1 MSKAIGI
8 HLGLKNSCVGIW
20 KNNKIEIIPNE
31 RGENITPSVVSFDGK
46 ERLVGKAAKEKI
58 TKNYQNTVYDINRL
72 IGRRFSDKRVQE
84 DMKRWAFKVEK
95 DEKTDRPLIVVDYLG
110 QKKKFL
116 PEEISA
122 MIIAKLKKTAENYI
136 GSEVKNAII
145 TFPAYFNDSQRQST
159 KDAGRIA
166 GLNVMRLINEP
177 IAAAVAYG
185 LDNKS
190 SEDRIV
196 LVIDLEEET
205 FDVSILSISEETFE
219 MKSTS
224 GNDHFGGEDF
234 VNQIMDICVQ
244 KFLEETGIDISNNQ
258 KALRKLKLY
267 CEKAQ
272 IELLIEQE
280 THIDID
286 NLAEEEDLD
295 ITISRVDF
303 EEHCNELFKRFFD
316 SIKEAMEEASLTK
329 NDIDDIILVGG
340 STRIPKIQEMIKNYF
355 NGKELYNNIN
365 VDEVIA
371 YGAAYLAAVENANE
385 NPKEKDSVE
394 NNNDELEKLFLFD
407 VTPVSLGIETQ
418 GGVMSVIINRNTPI
432 PVKKF
437 KTYKTT
443 CDDQEELKISVYEG
457 ESKLVSNN
465 IKIGDYIIKIKGRGK
480 AGSIKFKII
489 FEYDI
494 NLQLNITAKE
504 IYENNEENLVVIGE
518 KMKISDDETERKI
531 KEAKQYEE
539 KDIKR
544 FESIKARN
552 DLEYLC
558 HKKKQIIDDMLKWIN
573 DNKNA
578 SKKEFEEQKKKLLD
592 SLK

>member
-20 KNNKIEIIPNE
+20 KNNKVEIIPNE
-31 RGENITPSVVSFDGK
+31 IGEKITPSVVSFDRK
-46 ERLVGKAAKEKI
+46 ERLVGKAAKVKI
-58 TKNYQNTVYDINRL
+58 TKNYKNTVYDINRL

-116 PEEISA
+116 AEEISA
-122 MIIAKLKKTAENYI
+122 MVLGKLKKTAEDYL

-145 TFPAYFNDSQRQST
+145 TVPAYFNDSQRQST

-177 IAAAVAYG
+177 TAAAVAYG

-190 SEDRIV
+190 SEDRTV
-196 LVIDLEEET
+196 LVFDLEEET
-205 FDVSILSISEETFE
+205 FDVSILSISEEIFE
-219 MKSTS
+219 VKSTS
-224 GNDHFGGEDF
+224 GNDHLGGEDF
-234 VNQIMDICVQ
+234 DNQIMDICIQ
-244 KFLEETGIDISNNQ
+244 KFLEETGTDISNNQ

-267 CEKAQ
+267 CEKAKR
-272 IELLIEQE
+272 ELSSAQE

-303 EEHCNELFKRFFD
+303 EEHCNELFKRCFD

-329 NDIDDIILVGG
+329 NDIDDIVLVGG
-340 STRIPKIQEMIKNYF
+340 SSRIPKIQEMIKNYF

-371 YGAAYLAAVENANE
+371 YGAAYLAAVENGNE

-443 CDDQEELKISVYEG
+443 CDDQEVLKISVYEG

-518 KMKISDDETERKI
+518 KMKISDDETE
-531 KEAKQYEE
+531 
-539 KDIKR
+539 
-544 FESIKARN
+544 
-552 DLEYLC
+552 
-558 HKKKQIIDDMLKWIN
+558 
-573 DNKNA
+573 
-578 SKKEFEEQKKKLLD
+578 
-592 SLK
+592 